1 MSDIMRPIPFSQLMN
16 WIIEGTRLRTPSLAC
31 ARWSRP
37 TRRGASHFDE
47 RIETPFGPA
56 AGPNTQLAQN
66 IVASYVAGSRF
77 FELKTVQVMDGEEL
91 SNVNKPCIVAQDEC
105 YNCEWSTELEVPQ
118 AFAEY
123 VKAWFACHLIAREY
137 GLGSPDGLS
146 STCPWAMTWR
156 ASEPQGRCVH

>member
-16 WIIEGTRLRTPSLAC
+16 WIIEEHKTQDAIFGVRKMVTTNQE
-31 ARWSRP
+31 
-37 TRRGASHFDE
+37 GALPIFDE

-91 SNVNKPCIVAQDEC
+91 SKCVNKPCIVAQDEC
-105 YNCEWSTELEVPQ
+105 YNCEWSTELRGSAGLCRV
-118 AFAEY
+118 
-123 VKAWFACHLIAREY
+123 REGMVCLPPDCPRIRPGQPGRLCLQHVG
-137 GLGSPDGLS
+137 GL
-146 STCPWAMTWR
+146 
-156 ASEPQGRCVH
+156 